1 MLAAG
6 AVLVF
11 VAVALVSKYFVG
23 PVAATLGWPLQKLS
37 PISGR
42 LARDNTQ
49 RNPGR
54 TAATASALMIGLGVV
69 VFVAVFAQGL
79 KSSFIDSVDK
89 MVTADYVIS
98 GGNFLTLPEGTTRR
112 VESVPNIDVAAGLN
126 AQQVQANGN
135 SVVALYGVDP
145 GAFGRVW
152 QMDWLNGD
160 DALHGKLTAAVH
172 ARRGADGR
180 ESRRR
185 RGRHD
190 PRRQRS
196 KGARPSSRCSAC
208 TVTRR
213 CSTDSS

>member
-1 MLAAG
+1 MASGSSPYGMYGSGSTTSRLAVLAAG

-11 VAVALVSKYFVG
+11 VAVALASKYFVG

-89 MVTADYVIS
+89 MVE
-98 GGNFLTLPEGTTRR
+98 GGLRHLRRQLP
-112 VESVPNIDVAAGLN
+112 DVARGH
-126 AQQVQANGN
+126 
-135 SVVALYGVDP
+135 
-145 GAFGRVW
+145 
-152 QMDWLNGD
+152 
-160 DALHGKLTAAVH
+160 DAA
-172 ARRGADGR
+172 
-180 ESRRR
+180 
-185 RGRHD
+185 
-190 PRRQRS
+190 
-196 KGARPSSRCSAC
+196 SSRAC
-208 TVTRR
+208 RTSMSPRA
-213 CSTDSS
+213 